1 MDLLQVTGLTKRFGG
16 LTAVSDFDFCL
27 EDGELV
33 GLIGPNGAGK
43 TTVFNL
49 MTGILK
55 PDQGSVVFCGEDLA
69 GKPPHISANKGLVR
83 TFQNIRLMSGMTVTE
98 NLRPA
103 FHHRLHYSLIGSMLG
118 TSDFNEAEAK
128 MEDSIADILEKLDM
142 AQYAHENVGDLPYGI
157 QRKVDIAR
165 ALCVNPTVLLLDES
179 TAGLDPREV
188 DEVVSIIQY
197 LHEDLNISLVVIEHN
212 MRVIMTVCSRVVV
225 MHEGSV
231 IAEGTPGEIQ
241 NNPDVARVYLGRK
254 RVHQAAAGER

>member
-128 MEDSIADILEKLDM
+128 IEDSIADILEKL
-142 AQYAHENVGDLPYGI
+142 GWP
-157 QRKVDIAR
+157 
-165 ALCVNPTVLLLDES
+165 
-179 TAGLDPREV
+179 
-188 DEVVSIIQY
+188 
-197 LHEDLNISLVVIEHN
+197 N
-212 MRVIMTVCSRVVV
+212 MHTRTS
-225 MHEGSV
+225 GSSV
-231 IAEGTPGEIQ
+231 RNSAEGGHSQ
-241 NNPDVARVYLGRK
+241 SSVCKSNSV
-254 RVHQAAAGER
+254 AAG